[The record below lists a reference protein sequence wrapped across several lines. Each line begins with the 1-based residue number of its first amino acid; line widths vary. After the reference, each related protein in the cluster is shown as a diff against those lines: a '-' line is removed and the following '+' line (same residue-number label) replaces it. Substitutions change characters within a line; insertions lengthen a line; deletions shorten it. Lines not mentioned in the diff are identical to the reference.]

1 MLRGFGALGDTSLV
15 VTSLMCVRTPTSTRK
30 HSCLSDC
37 LVLVGE
43 RKLRKELMLR
53 SFCFR
58 SEPIRPLRIEVVSLV
73 GDSSLVS
80 NLVDLATGED
90 GPGVSQPGTSFSF
103 CLAGY
108 GCVLDNVS
116 ITEQKQEH
124 LLLTERCSFE

>member
-1 MLRGFGALGDTSLV
+1 MLRGFGGLGDTSSV
-15 VTSLMCVRTPTSTRK
+15 VTSLMCARTPTSTRK
-30 HSCLSDC
+30 PSCVSDC

-58 SEPIRPLRIEVVSLV
+58 SEPIRPLRIDVVSLI

-80 NLVDLATGED
+80 TLVDLATGED
-90 GPGVSQPGTSFSF
+90 GPGVSQPGASFSF
-103 CLAGY
+103 CLGEY
-108 GCVLDNVS
+108 GCILDNVR
-116 ITEQKQEH
+116 IIEPKQEH